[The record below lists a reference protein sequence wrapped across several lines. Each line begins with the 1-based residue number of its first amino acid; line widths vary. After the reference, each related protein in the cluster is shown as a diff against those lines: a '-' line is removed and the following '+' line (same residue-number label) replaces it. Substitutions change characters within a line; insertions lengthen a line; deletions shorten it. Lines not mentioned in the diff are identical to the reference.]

1 MSAPDRIWA
10 RPVGATLDWYGS
22 TSGPWSLEDPYGTA
36 TQFIASTP
44 AREHAE
50 ELVEALRELM
60 DLMDG
65 VIEGE
70 YEPDSFTNQPGR
82 FLLSKIDT
90 GDSNE

>member
-50 ELVEALRELM
+50 ELGEL
-60 DLMDG
+60 L
-65 VIEGE
+65 GE
-70 YEPDSFTNQPGR
+70 MWEFFRGDAAGDDFDAHEVLDTAKA
-82 FLLSKIDT
+82 LLSKIDT
-90 GDSNE
+90 GDGNE